1 MVTLKLRLAWRQ
13 EARVLGTE
21 APPPFGLR
29 LHCGN
34 KQLAEKAFVF
44 GHGAEKPRSGGAQQ
58 GVPGREI
65 PYVIQAAANRLGRIS
80 GNRLV
85 LLGDSLAGNV
95 VSRESARKIPYAE
108 QLESLTA

>member
-21 APPPFGLR
+21 APPPFGVR

-65 PYVIQAAANRLGRIS
+65 RMSFKLLPTASAGYRGIALFYS
-80 GNRLV
+80 G
-85 LLGDSLAGNV
+85 
-95 VSRESARKIPYAE
+95 IPLPE
-108 QLESLTA
+108 TWFPENPHEKFPMRSNWNP